1 MDLEEQFRKLYVRY
15 KGDEEKILS
24 EGKKYTSAAKAK
36 AIIEEIKSMRNISDK
51 FTKFLCECPEAK
63 ISANDSGL
71 GCRGTGDFFIHRKIA
86 DIIGRTS
93 AVIDPTHQDDA
104 GVVFVDD
111 DYISVAVDGM
121 HSRLSCFPFLAG
133 FHAARAAL
141 RDIIVMGSVP
151 ISMFSDIHL
160 ANDGDV
166 GKVFDYT
173 AGIVAVSELSNVPLV
188 TGSTLR
194 IGGDLV
200 LGDRLT
206 GCVGAVGHSKNI
218 TPRKDAV
225 PGDVI
230 LMTEGC
236 GGGTITTTALYNNYH
251 AAVKETLNVDNIQTG
266 IALLKSPHIKNVH
279 AMLDVTNGG
288 IRGDAHETS
297 EGAGVRIILD
307 EEKIRSVVNPK
318 VLRML
323 EKLDIDFLGVSLDS
337 FVFILPQIHVSDLMK
352 FMNKKKMK
360 VEVVGRVEKG
370 RGVFIKSKNKI
381 KPLPKLFRE
390 SPYTPIKKV
399 VDKGTSRR
407 FEDAKDDIERAA
419 RLAILKKEKI
429 KKWIRGRVRE

>member
-1 MDLEEQFRKLYVRY
+1 LDLEEQFRKLYIKY
-15 KGDEEKILS
+15 KGDEKKILS
-24 EGKKYTSAAKAK
+24 VGKKYTSAAKAK
-36 AIIEEIKSMRNISDK
+36 AIIEEIKSTQNISDK
-51 FTKFLCECPEAK
+51 FTKFVCEYPKAN

-71 GCRGTGDFFIHRKIA
+71 GCRGSGDFFIHHKIA

-93 AVIDPTHQDDA
+93 AIIDPTHQDDA

-111 DYISVAVDGM
+111 DYVSVAVDGM

-141 RDIIVMGSVP
+141 RDIIVMGTVP
-151 ISMFSDIHL
+151 ISMFSDIHI

-173 AGIVAVSELSNVPLV
+173 AGIVTVSELSNVPLV

-200 LGDRLT
+200 LGDRIT

-218 TPRKDAV
+218 TPRKNAV
-225 PGDVI
+225 PGDII

-251 AAVKETLNVDNIQTG
+251 AVVKETLNIDTIRTG
-266 IALLKSPHIKNVH
+266 IALLKSPHIKNIH

-297 EGAGVRIILD
+297 ENVGVKIVLD
-307 EEKIRSVVNPK
+307 VEKIRETVNPK

-323 EKLDIDFLGVSLDS
+323 EKLKIDFLGVSLDS
-337 FVFILPQIHVSDLMK
+337 FVFILPQSHAGNLIK
-352 FMNKKKMK
+352 FMNKNEMK

-370 RGVFIKSKNKI
+370 KGVFIKTGNKL

-399 VDKGTSRR
+399 VDSCTPRY
-407 FEDAKDDIERAA
+407 FADAKDDIERAA
-419 RLAILKKEKI
+419 KLAVLKKEKI
-429 KKWIRGRVRE
+429 KKWIGGRVRE